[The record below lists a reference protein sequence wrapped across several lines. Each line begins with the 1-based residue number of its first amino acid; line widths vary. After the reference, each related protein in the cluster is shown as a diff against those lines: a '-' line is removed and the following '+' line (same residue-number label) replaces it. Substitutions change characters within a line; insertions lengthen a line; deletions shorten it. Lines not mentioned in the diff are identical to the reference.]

1 MTDIEL
7 DEAELFNQAV
17 SDEPETPVIEEKP
30 IEQQEQPADG
40 QEEHPDGE
48 KPPIPPKPEYRL
60 KEDAEARRRAERD
73 LADERAD
80 KAALKQRLE
89 ALERANQPAAQKVET
104 PARPDPL
111 LDPDGYA
118 KAVRDDIRQEML
130 NERREESLQ
139 SAAEKYKDEFKE
151 AYQAAQQRVDPALR
165 ARMQESRNPG
175 ETLIQWHRENKTR
188 AEIGGDLTAYKA
200 RLREEA
206 LKDPEFRKAA
216 MEAWRSD
223 AQPAQVNG
231 RPRVELPPTLNGASR
246 ANAALRSEDNAVSD
260 AELFREIAG

>member
-1 MTDIEL
+1 MPNEEL
-7 DEAELFNQAV
+7 DEAELFNAAT
-17 SDEPETPVIEEKP
+17 SDEPVTETEQPVVVTEQPDKPETEVVADAKVEAEKPVIDDNAP
-30 IEQQEQPADG
+30 L
-40 QEEHPDGE
+40 
-48 KPPIPPKPEYRL
+48 IPSWRL
-60 KEDAEARRRAERD
+60 REIREERD
-73 LADERAD
+73 AVAR
-80 KAALKQRLE
+80 RLE
-89 ALERANQPAAQKVET
+89 AAEAKLAQQPRPEAPKVEK
-104 PARPDPL
+104 AAEIDPL
-111 LDPDGYA
+111 LDPDGY
-118 KAVRDDIRQEML
+118 KKQVREEIRQDIL

-139 SAAEKYKDEFKE
+139 NASEKYKDEFKE